1 MSLHIGAIVM
11 LLFLSAF
18 FSASETAFTSLS
30 FLQIRTLETDRRR
43 TSKIAAALAKKP
55 DVLLTTIL
63 IGNNIVNLTASA
75 LTTTLAISLW
85 GNTAIGFATGVLT
98 FLILI
103 FGEITPKHLAITY
116 NTTFARLSAVPIK
129 SLTIILFPVIA
140 VVRWISSLITRLF
153 AKERGGSLSLESL
166 MHVVDVAENEGIV
179 DEYET
184 SLFQRVIHFS
194 EAPVKS
200 IMTHRTEVFSLPD
213 NLSLH
218 EAFPPIVA
226 SGYSRIP
233 VYHESPENITGIL
246 LVRDALAAEVEGKR
260 EETLQQFIHPP
271 IFVPETRKLDDMLF
285 QFQREK
291 LQIAVVLDEYGG
303 LSGIVSM
310 EDIVEQLFGE
320 IYDEHETGDP
330 LRIRSEES
338 GTFLIKADTTMQQ
351 IKDELEL
358 DIERSDLSCTLA
370 AFLIEQ
376 LGTIPSPGETI
387 DYPFGT
393 FSIVSMKGKRIES
406 VRLQPLVA
414 IEEAQDKAFH

>member
-1 MSLHIGAIVM
+1 MSLHISAIIV
-11 LLFLSAF
+11 LLILSAF

-30 FLQIRTLETDRRR
+30 FLQIRMLETDRKR
-43 TSKIAAALAKKP
+43 SGKLAAMLAKKP

-75 LTTTLAISLW
+75 LTTTLAINLW
-85 GNTAIGFATGVLT
+85 GSAAIGLSTGALT

-103 FGEITPKHLAITY
+103 FGEITPKHLAISY
-116 NTTFARLSAVPIK
+116 NTAVAKFAAYPIK
-129 SLTIILFPVIA
+129 VLIIILYPIIA
-140 VVRWISSLITRLF
+140 VVRWLSSLITRLF
-153 AKERGGSLSLESL
+153 AREKSGSLSLESL
-166 MHVVDVAENEGIV
+166 MHVVDVAEDEGIV

-184 SLFQRVIHFS
+184 SLVQRVLHFS

-213 NLSLH
+213 STTLQ

-233 VYHESPENITGIL
+233 VYHDSPENIVGIL
-246 LVRDALAAEVEGKR
+246 LVRDVLAAEVEGR
-260 EETLQQFIHPP
+260 LEETLEQFIHPP

-330 LRIRSEES
+330 LRIRTEDS

-351 IKDELEL
+351 IKDELDLEL
-358 DIERSDLSCTLA
+358 ERNDLSCTLA

-376 LGTIPSPGETI
+376 LGTIPTTGEIVT
-387 DYPFGT
+387 YPFGT

-406 VRLQPLVA
+406 VRLQLSGQE
-414 IEEAQDKAFH
+414 EEA